1 MSQASCQLQS
11 GYSIPCRDSV
21 GGIKA
26 FYILSGSVT
35 SIAEASEG
43 LISGIS
49 GSGTFF
55 KIEQQKENGSLT
67 ETVNADLSAGSVF
80 YQDDAEI
87 VIQKLQASIRNQ
99 VAVLSKN
106 TSLKVVAETQNGLD
120 SGDGYS
126 GRFFYIGRYNG
137 CALSAGTGTT
147 GAAFADSSG
156 YNITLTAM
164 EPKPIFEIESTDGT
178 LLSALDGITVS

>member
-1 MSQASCQLQS
+1 MSCNLNA

-21 GGIKA
+21 GGIKN
-26 FYILSGSVT
+26 FYILSGSIS

-43 LISGIS
+43 LISGIT
-49 GSGTFF
+49 GSGQFW

-67 ETVNADLSAGSVF
+67 ETVNADLSAGTVF

-87 VIQKLQASIRNQ
+87 VLTKLEASVRNQ
-99 VAVLSKN
+99 VAVLAKN
-106 TSLKVVAETQNGLD
+106 TKIIVVAESQNGLD
-120 SGDGYS
+120 SSDSYS
-126 GRFFYIGRYNG
+126 GRYFLVGRYNG
-137 CALSAGTGTT
+137 CALSAGSGQT
-147 GAAFADSSG
+147 GAAFADMSG
-156 YNITLTAM
+156 YNVTLTAM